1 MPKGG
6 KGKPM
11 YEEIIQPLLLSLLKD
26 GLYVLAIV
34 VGALI
39 VYLAARYVAPILRE
53 KLGDTRYNALVTR
66 IKNLMCAAEQKFSE
80 ASSGLTKSEFVIKLI
95 REKFPKL
102 DESYIQ
108 TIIDGLM
115 APMEAEGLVN
125 VTEGKDLEEYLSYM
139 IDKAIEKINIPTGK
153 TTELIAP
160 NSESGVNPD
169 PYAPGATPDVDAEEP
184 PQNPDPEALDAPPID

>member
-26 GLYVLAIV
+26 GLYLLAIA

-39 VYLAARYVAPILRE
+39 VYLVARYIAPILRE
-53 KLGDTRYNALVTR
+53 KLGDTRYNALVNR

-80 ASSGLTKSEFVIKLI
+80 VGSGLTKSEFVIKLI

-108 TIIDGLM
+108 TVIDGLM
-115 APMEAEGLVN
+115 APMEAEGLLN

-139 IDKAIEKINIPTGK
+139 IDKAIEKINITNGVKPET
-153 TTELIAP
+153 LAP
-160 NSESGVNPD
+160 D
-169 PYAPGATPDVDAEEP
+169 ATPDVDAEEP
-184 PQNPDPEALDAPPID
+184 PQNPDPEALDALPID